1 MGPPPSAAAL
11 CSLFLITLYPP
22 ASAAGAFR
30 KSQELKTDSSAR
42 NDTRMYGEAQNPLHD
57 EFNIEIRSQPRY
69 NIDQHLLEKPPQ
81 NRLTNYA
88 KSIKIGSWSHF
99 GSR

>member
-1 MGPPPSAAAL
+1 MIYHNQKHRTQTQWGSRTPL

-57 EFNIEIRSQPRY
+57 QFNIEICSQPRY
-69 NIDQHLLEKPPQ
+69 NIDQHVP
-81 NRLTNYA
+81 
-88 KSIKIGSWSHF
+88 
-99 GSR
+99 